1 MIFSDD
7 PEGIAGVIPI
17 IFSFFSASST
27 IECPKTSWYLG
38 GLFLF
43 DFTAR
48 LSPELISNLPVACH
62 LVWSFSAKSYPL
74 PFLVKQWRIF
84 GPGIFLR
91 YSRVLTR
98 WFMSWPSIGPKYL
111 KFSASNKF
119 ELSKTNDLR
128 LFSMIFPVFLAL
140 SPKSLSIPN
149 TFQISFLILLNVGDV
164 DISVRYLLSA
174 PTFGSID
181 MQLSFSTI
189 VILVSVSPAW
199 FIPSN
204 EIPPVIPPS
213 PMTATCCLSF
223 LPWYLEAIA
232 IPRAADIDVEECP
245 TPKVSYSLSEIFGN
259 PDIPLY
265 ILFVWNSFFLPVSI
279 LCPYAWWPTSQTI
292 ESSGVL

>member
-1 MIFSDD
+1 MPFVASPALRVTACCSAIPTSKALLGIFFIMIFSDE

-119 ELSKTNDLR
+119 ELSKS
-128 LFSMIFPVFLAL
+128 FSCRWNFYLSTEITYPKNVF
-140 SPKSLSIPN
+140 KREN
-149 TFQISFLILLNVGDV
+149 LLN
-164 DISVRYLLSA
+164 
-174 PTFGSID
+174 F
-181 MQLSFSTI
+181 
-189 VILVSVSPAW
+189 
-199 FIPSN
+199 
-204 EIPPVIPPS
+204 
-213 PMTATCCLSF
+213 
-223 LPWYLEAIA
+223 
-232 IPRAADIDVEECP
+232 
-245 TPKVSYSLSEIFGN
+245 
-259 PDIPLY
+259 
-265 ILFVWNSFFLPVSI
+265 
-279 LCPYAWWPTSQTI
+279 
-292 ESSGVL
+292 